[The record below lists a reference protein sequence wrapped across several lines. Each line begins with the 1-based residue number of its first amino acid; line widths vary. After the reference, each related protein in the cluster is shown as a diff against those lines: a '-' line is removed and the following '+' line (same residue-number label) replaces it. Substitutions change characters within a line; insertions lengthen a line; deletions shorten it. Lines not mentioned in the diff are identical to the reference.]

1 MAARDKRTYVSD
13 KTFAELMKSAE
24 QALAYERGERSD
36 CRATRVISGPLRVMR
51 EVTPAKKLLSA
62 RLGRRKPRNG

>member
-1 MAARDKRTYVSD
+1 MAERGKRTYVSD

-24 QALAYERGERSD
+24 QALAYERGEQSD
-36 CRATRVISGPLRVMR
+36 CRITRVISGPLQAAR

-62 RLGRRKPRNG
+62 RLGRRKPQND